1 MHKPTYLSDKK
12 KFIMKLKIEEYY
24 NRVPSILLNGITSAE
39 SVICSLEGKLVAKKR
54 NVKFEK

>member
-24 NRVPSILLNGITSAE
+24 RVPGILLNGITSAE
-39 SVICSLEGKLVAKKR
+39 SVICSLGRKVGGEE
-54 NVKFEK
+54 EKSEI